1 MSNTIIQ
8 CTCYNYNYIIAVYNY
23 VQRPFLRISWEKEE
37 AKSRHVDFTMVKVK
51 TDIAPDAEAATLV
64 TGPEDSFDY

>member
-1 MSNTIIQ
+1 MCSHFTCFLLNTN
-8 CTCYNYNYIIAVYNY
+8 THLLAVYNY
-23 VQRPFLRISWEKEE
+23 VQRPFLRVSWEKEE

>member
-1 MSNTIIQ
+1 MVV
-8 CTCYNYNYIIAVYNY
+8 CTHTHTHTHTLAVYNY
-23 VQRPFLRISWEKEE
+23 VQRPFLRVSWEKEE

-64 TGPEDSFDY
+64 TGPEDNFDY